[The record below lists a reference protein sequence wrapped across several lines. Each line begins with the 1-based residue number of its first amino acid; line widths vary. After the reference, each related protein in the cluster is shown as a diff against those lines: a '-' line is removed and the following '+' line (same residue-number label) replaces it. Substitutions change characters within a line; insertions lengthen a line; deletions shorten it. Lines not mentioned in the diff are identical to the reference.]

1 VSRVAAAGQQAGG
14 NGAKEPE
21 KHEVIVVGAGM
32 AGLTAALYL
41 ARQGV
46 DVLVVSR
53 DLGGQLLQ
61 ATVIENYPGIEA
73 IKGVDLA
80 MRVEKQA
87 KTFGA
92 KTRYGEQIVRID
104 RLEDG
109 TFELES
115 SRGNIYRAEAVILA
129 FGKTPRRMNVPGE
142 EEYDGR
148 GVSYCTICDGPLFRG
163 KNTVVVGV
171 GDQGLEAV
179 ALLAGLCP
187 KVYYVTPTKLY
198 GDPDLVA
205 RVKSAP
211 NVEILENHEP
221 VRVVGDGKRVKA
233 LVVRSKETGE
243 ERTLEVEGVFV
254 ELGYEAKTDFVKHLV
269 DLNENKEIVVDKM
282 GRTKTPGLFAAGDVT
297 DIPFK
302 QAVISAGD
310 GAKAALAAFN
320 YLQKRRGREV
330 EIRGDWKKT
339 GKVKPKVSMR
349 LGLKKRKQQ

>member
-1 VSRVAAAGQQAGG
+1 MQANGKNTAG
-14 NGAKEPE
+14 NGGPE
-21 KHEVIVVGAGM
+21 RHDVVIVGAGI

-61 ATVIENYPGIEA
+61 ASLIENYPGIEA

-92 KTRYGEQIVRID
+92 KVRYGEQIVRIE
-104 RLEDG
+104 RLDDG
-109 TFELES
+109 TFLLES
-115 SRGNIYRAEAVILA
+115 NRGRRYHAEVVILA
-129 FGKTPRRMNVPGE
+129 FGKTPKRMGVPGE
-142 EEYDGR
+142 DEYDGR
-148 GVSYCTICDGPLFRG
+148 GVSYCTICDGPLYRG
-163 KNTVVVGV
+163 KNTAVVGI

-179 ALLAGLCP
+179 TILAGLCP
-187 KVYYVTPTKLY
+187 RVYYVTPTRLF

-205 RVKSAP
+205 RVRGAE
-211 NVEILENHEP
+211 NVAILENHEP
-221 VRVVGDGKRVKA
+221 VRVLGDGRRVTG
-233 LVVRSKETGE
+233 LVVRDKKTGE
-243 ERTLEVEGVFV
+243 EKTLEVDGVFV
-254 ELGYEAKTDFVKHLV
+254 ELGYEAKTEFVKHLV
-269 DLNENKEIVVDKM
+269 DLNQHGEIVTDKV

-310 GAKAALAAFN
+310 AAKAALAAFN
-320 YLQKRRGREV
+320 YLQKRRGKSM

-339 GKVKPKVSMR
+339 GAVKPKTQLR
-349 LGLKKRKQQ
+349 LGLKKRKE

>member
-1 VSRVAAAGQQAGG
+1 MPVEKGG
-14 NGAKEPE
+14 EPE
-21 KHEVIVVGAGM
+21 KHEVIVIGAGI

-46 DVLVVSR
+46 DVLVVSK

-61 ATVIENYPGIEA
+61 ATIIENYPGIEA

-92 KTRYGEQIVRID
+92 KTRYGELITRIE
-104 RLEDG
+104 RLDDG
-109 TFELES
+109 TFLLES
-115 SRGNIYRAEAVILA
+115 SRGKRYQAEAVILA
-129 FGKTPRRMNVPGE
+129 FGKTPKKMGVPGE
-142 EEYDGR
+142 DQYDGR
-148 GVSYCTICDGPLFRG
+148 GVSYCTICDGPLYRG

-187 KVYYVTPTKLY
+187 KVYYVTPTKLF
-198 GDPDLVA
+198 GDPDLIA
-205 RVKSAP
+205 RIKAAP

-221 VRVVGDGKRVKA
+221 VEVLGDGRKVTG

-243 ERTLEVEGVFV
+243 TRKLEVEGIFV
-254 ELGYEAKTDFVKHLV
+254 ELGYEAKTEFVAHLV
-269 DLNENKEIVVDKM
+269 DRNEQGEIIVDKM

-310 GAKAALAAFN
+310 AAKAALAAFN
-320 YLQKRRGREV
+320 YLQKRRGKQV

-349 LGLKKRKQQ
+349 LGLKKRKEQ

>member
-1 VSRVAAAGQQAGG
+1 MP
-14 NGAKEPE
+14 GAPESGDIE
-21 KHEVIVVGAGM
+21 KHEAIVVGAGM

-46 DVLVVSR
+46 DVLVISM
-53 DLGGQLLQ
+53 DLGGQLMQ

-73 IKGVDLA
+73 IKGPELA

-92 KTRYGEQIVRID
+92 KFRYGERVVKIE

-109 TFELES
+109 TFLLETH
-115 SRGNIYRAEAVILA
+115 RGKRYLAETVILA
-129 FGKTPRRMNVPGE
+129 FGKTPKRMNVPGE
-142 EEYDGR
+142 DEYDGR

-187 KVYYVTPTKLY
+187 KVYYVTPTKLF
-198 GDPDLVA
+198 GDEELIA
-205 RVKSAP
+205 RIASAP
-211 NVEILENHEP
+211 NVEVLEEHEP
-221 VRVVGDGKRVKA
+221 VRVLGDGRKVTG
-233 LVVRSKETGE
+233 LVVRNKKTGE
-243 ERTLEVEGVFV
+243 ERTLQVEGIFV
-254 ELGYEAKTDFVKHLV
+254 ELGYEARTEFVKHLV
-269 DLNENKEIVVDKM
+269 DLNENGEIITGKL
-282 GRTKTPGLFAAGDVT
+282 GETRTPGLFAAGDVT

-320 YLQKRRGREV
+320 YLQRRRGRNV
-330 EIRGDWKKT
+330 MIKGDWKKT
-339 GKVKPKVSMR
+339 GKVKPKVKMR
-349 LGLKKRKQQ
+349 LELKKRKG

>member
-1 VSRVAAAGQQAGG
+1 LAQQEGQSGG
-14 NGAKEPE
+14 AES
-21 KHEVIVVGAGM
+21 HEVVIVGAGI

-73 IKGVDLA
+73 IKGTDLA

-109 TFELES
+109 SFELES
-115 SRGNIYRAEAVILA
+115 NRGRVYRAEAVILA

-163 KNTVVVGV
+163 KNTVVVGI

-187 KVYYVTPTKLY
+187 RVYYVTPARLF

-205 RVKSAP
+205 RVKAAP
-211 NVEILENHEP
+211 NVEVLENHVP
-221 VRVVGDGKRVKA
+221 VRVLGDGRRVTG

-269 DLNENKEIVVDKM
+269 DLNENKEIIVDKM
-282 GRTKTPGLFAAGDVT
+282 GRTRTPGLFAAGDVT

-302 QAVISAGD
+302 QAVISAGEA
-310 GAKAALAAFN
+310 AKAALAAFN
-320 YLQKRRGREV
+320 YLQKRRGRNV

-349 LGLKKRKQQ
+349 LGLKKRKS

>member
-1 VSRVAAAGQQAGG
+1 MAEQQGG
-14 NGAKEPE
+14 PE
-21 KHEVIVVGAGM
+21 RHEVIVVGAGI

-73 IKGVDLA
+73 IKGTDLA

-109 TFELES
+109 SFELES
-115 SRGNIYRAEAVILA
+115 SRGRLYRAEAVILA

-163 KNTVVVGV
+163 KRTVVVGV

-187 KVYYVTPTKLY
+187 KVYYVTPKLF
-198 GDPDLVA
+198 GDKDLLA
-205 RVKSAP
+205 RVRAAE
-211 NVEILENHEP
+211 NVEILEGWEP
-221 VRVVGDGKRVKA
+221 VRVLGDGRRVTG
-233 LVVRSKETGE
+233 LVVRRRETGE
-243 ERTLEVEGVFV
+243 ERTLEVEGIFV
-254 ELGYEAKTDFVKHLV
+254 EMGYEAKTDFVKHLV
-269 DLNENKEIVVDKM
+269 DLNENKEIIVDKM
-282 GRTKTPGLFAAGDVT
+282 GRTRTPGLFAAGDVT

-320 YLQKRRGREV
+320 YLQKRKGRDV

-349 LGLKKRKQQ
+349 LGLKKRKSQ